1 MCENDDD
8 DGGGGGGGVD
18 DVDGRRAASRLSGRR
33 MVETGLRDRPLS
45 GTDAKITTRH
55 NTLGTHPP
63 QTPFIGDLR
72 YSISCISK
80 KCTNSTTVISKF
92 LAIFGFEK
100 IHVFCAH

>member
-45 GTDAKITTRH
+45 VVNAVMYRMGPLVDQ
-55 NTLGTHPP
+55 NNG
-63 QTPFIGDLR
+63 
-72 YSISCISK
+72 
-80 KCTNSTTVISKF
+80 
-92 LAIFGFEK
+92 
-100 IHVFCAH
+100 